1 MTLRGKTV
9 LVTGATGFIGGRLV
23 EKLILEHGAIVR
35 ALVRDFR
42 KAIRLGR
49 FDVELVL
56 GDVTDP
62 QVVSAA
68 AKGCDVIFHCAF
80 GASGTVQQQRAAT
93 VDGTRHLVDAAVAAG
108 VRRFV
113 HVSTLSV
120 YGDLKGN
127 ELTESAPRVRTGDVY
142 GDTKLEAEEIVLSA
156 HQTQQLSA
164 VVLQPTVVYGPF
176 GGWWTAGQ
184 LDRLKAGRFALANGG
199 EGVCNPVYVD
209 DVVQAAIRAAL
220 ADNVEGQTFLVSGPA
235 PVTWRDYYAAM
246 ERMLGRSSTL
256 PMNVEEIRQRQK
268 EPRKPRTVFGWALQ
282 VLRERPDIRQRFV
295 NSPILGLPY
304 RVLSKLAPRKL
315 LNAAKRRVL
324 GADVV
329 PPETQAKTDAAE
341 AASPADSRPI
351 IVPDAASLSQFTSPT
366 RVNIDKARAMLGYA
380 PQYDL
385 SRGMALTEQWA
396 RWAGLLS

>member
-1 MTLRGKTV
+1 MNLRGKTV

-23 EKLILEHGAIVR
+23 EKLVLEHGAVVR

-49 FDVELVL
+49 FDVDLVL
-56 GDVTDP
+56 GDVTDAP
-62 QVVSAA
+62 IVSAA
-68 AKGCDVIFHCAF
+68 ARGCDVIFHCAF
-80 GASGTVQQQRAAT
+80 GATGTVERQRAAT

-120 YGDLKGN
+120 YGDLTG
-127 ELTESAPRVRTGDVY
+127 ESLTESAPRVRTGDVY
-142 GDTKLEAEEIVLSA
+142 GDTKLDAEEIVLNA
-156 HQTQQLSA
+156 HRTQKLAA

-184 LDRLKAGRFALANGG
+184 IDRLKQGRFALANGG
-199 EGVCNPVYVD
+199 DGVCNPVYVD
-209 DVVQAAIRAAL
+209 DVVQAAIRAAC
-220 ADNVEGQTFLVSGPA
+220 AEQVEGQTFLVSGPS
-235 PVTWRDYYAAM
+235 PVSWRDYYEAF
-246 ERMLGRSSTL
+246 ERMLGQPATVALS
-256 PMNVEEIRQRQK
+256 VDEIRQRQK
-268 EPRKPRTVFGWALQ
+268 QPRAPRTIFGWALQ
-282 VLRERPDIRQRFV
+282 VLRERPDIRQRLV

-304 RVLSKLAPRKL
+304 RIASKLAPRKL
-315 LNAAKRRVL
+315 LNGLKRRVL

-329 PPETQAKTDAAE
+329 PPDAKPSAAGQ
-341 AASPADSRPI
+341 PPQVLDPRPI
-351 IVPDAASLSQFTSPT
+351 IVPDAASLAQFTSRT
-366 RVNIDKARAMLGYA
+366 RVIIDKAKTMLGYA

-385 SRGMALTEQWA
+385 SRGMQLTEQWA

>member
-1 MTLRGKTV
+1 MNLRGKTV

-23 EKLILEHGAIVR
+23 EKLVLEHGAVVR
-35 ALVRDFR
+35 ILVRDFR

-49 FDVELVL
+49 FDVDLVL
-56 GDVTDP
+56 GDVTDA

-68 AKGCDVIFHCAF
+68 ARDCDVIFHCAF
-80 GASGTVQQQRAAT
+80 GAAGTVQQQRAAT

-120 YGDLKGN
+120 YGDLTGDA
-127 ELTESAPRVRTGDVY
+127 LTESAPRVRTGDVY
-142 GDTKLEAEEIVLSA
+142 GDTKLDAEEIVLNA
-156 HQTQQLSA
+156 HRTQKLAA

-184 LDRLKAGRFALANGG
+184 IDRLKSGRFALANGG
-199 EGVCNPVYVD
+199 DGVCNPVYVD
-209 DVVQAAIRAAL
+209 DVVQAAIRAAC
-220 ADNVEGQTFLVSGPA
+220 AEQVEGQTFLVSGPA
-235 PVTWRDYYAAM
+235 PVSWRDYYEAF
-246 ERMLGRSSTL
+246 ERMLGRSATVALS
-256 PMNVEEIRQRQK
+256 VDEIRQRQK
-268 EPRKPRTVFGWALQ
+268 QPRKPRTIFGWALQ

-304 RVLSKLAPRKL
+304 RIASKLAPRKL
-315 LNAAKRRVL
+315 LNALKRRVL

-329 PPETQAKTDAAE
+329 PPDAKPSAAGHL
-341 AASPADSRPI
+341 PQVIDTRPI
-351 IVPDAASLSQFTSPT
+351 IVPDAASLAQFTSRT
-366 RVNIDKARAMLGYA
+366 RVIIDKARTMLGYA

-385 SRGMALTEQWA
+385 SRGMQLTEQWA